1 MAAIASVLPVLSQI
15 TSSIASTANY
25 GLLNRVLSSLSG
37 SFNDRTSLL
46 LAPAPA
52 RSPEQEREPTS
63 PSAADQE
70 ARAPGTFDIE
80 AATPASLAEGGGG
93 QGLQDQDTESKRV
106 AKSVHTVCLFAASA
120 SLVLFVNLP
129 GNGKD
134 DGVPNASKPGAGAG
148 AAAAD
153 GEHGPG
159 GGALYSAGLAF
170 ISLGLFSSLGLSMFS
185 IVARPG
191 GAAVAAVQKWG
202 MVVAAASV
210 LVAFTLR
217 MCMVLPTA
225 SL

>member
-1 MAAIASVLPVLSQI
+1 MAAIASVLPALTQI

-25 GLLNRVLSSLSG
+25 GVTRMRSFTG
-37 SFNDRTSLL
+37 SFNDRTRLL

-52 RSPEQEREPTS
+52 APPEQEPTS
-63 PSAADQE
+63 PSAADE

-80 AATPASLAEGGGG
+80 AATPATLDEGGGGGG
-93 QGLQDQDTESKRV
+93 QGHHEPATQDDAESKRV
-106 AKSVHTVCLFAASA
+106 AKSVHTVCLFVASA

-129 GNGKD
+129 GTD
-134 DGVPNASKPGAGAG
+134 DVPSASASKPGG
-148 AAAAD
+148 AAAAAA
-153 GEHGPG
+153 GGHGR

-170 ISLGLFSSLGLSMFS
+170 ISLGFFSSLGLSMLS

-191 GAAVAAVQKWG
+191 EAAVAGVQKWG
-202 MVVAAASV
+202 MIVAVASV

-217 MCMVLPTA
+217 MCMVLPAA

>member
-93 QGLQDQDTESKRV
+93 QGLQDQDAESKRV

-134 DGVPNASKPGAGAG
+134 DGVPSASK
-148 AAAAD
+148 
-153 GEHGPG
+153 PG

>member
-1 MAAIASVLPVLSQI
+1 MAAIASVVLPALTQI

-25 GLLNRVLSSLSG
+25 GLTRVRSFTG

-46 LAPAPA
+46 LAPA
-52 RSPEQEREPTS
+52 SGPEREQQEPTS
-63 PSAADQE
+63 PSVVADE
-70 ARAPGTFDIE
+70 APAPGTFDIE
-80 AATPASLAEGGGG
+80 AATPATLAESGGG
-93 QGLQDQDTESKRV
+93 QGRHEPATQDAESKRV

-134 DGVPNASKPGAGAG
+134 DVPSASKPAGG
-148 AAAAD
+148 AAAAAA

-159 GGALYSAGLAF
+159 GGGLYSAGLAF
-170 ISLGLFSSLGLSMFS
+170 ISLGLFSSLGLSMLS

-191 GAAVAAVQKWG
+191 TAVQKWG

-217 MCMVLPTA
+217 MCMVLPAA